1 MYETFLSTVPLLSG
15 LNTWEKAK
23 IADALETETFDR
35 GEVVIHQGDV
45 GEYFY
50 LVESGEAE
58 VIVEGRGVVRQYT
71 RGDYFGGT
79 PLPLLLELKSFP
91 VSHVVLS
98 CLVLGRVLMV
108 ELALLNDAPRAATV
122 RALSNLKVAK
132 LDKRAFQRLLGPIKD
147 IMARNDPRLQQQ

>member
-23 IADALETETFDR
+23 IADALETEIFDS
-35 GEVVIHQGDV
+35 GEVVISQGDV

-58 VIVEGRGVVRQYT
+58 VIIDGRGVVRQYK

-79 PLPLLLELKSFP
+79 HAITFI
-91 VSHVVLS
+91 
-98 CLVLGRVLMV
+98 VLMV

-122 RALSNLKVAK
+122 RALSSLKVAK

-147 IMARNDPRLQQQ
+147 IMARNDPRLQES

>member
-1 MYETFLSTVPLLSG
+1 MIS
-15 LNTWEKAK
+15 
-23 IADALETETFDR
+23 
-35 GEVVIHQGDV
+35 QGDL

-58 VIVEGRGVVRQYT
+58 VIIEGRGVVRQYK

-79 PLPLLLELKSFP
+79 ILFLTLSGLFFFP
-91 VSHVVLS
+91 FACLQIPVVEGS
-98 CLVLGRVLMV
+98 WIVLTV

-122 RALSNLKVAK
+122 RALKNLKVAK

-147 IMARNDPRLQQQ
+147 IMARNDPRLQEEVAASS